1 MWDAGLTLFLR
12 GLSSAFSLQRS
23 WLQRL
28 RGLCCL
34 WAGSWGQSLGLGV
47 RPWRVPWICPGS
59 RWQLWTP
66 GSTVD
71 SGWSCL
77 PPWKHLL
84 GEVPSQACPWA
95 GTVCRGPGGGHQLP
109 PHPLGLPAD
118 DPRWRPALACLSAC
132 GQLGFW
138 KSIPITQGL
147 LCSRTVLL
155 GQRHV
160 RKLKP
165 VSERLRPGSW
175 GSRADQ
181 EQSRPDQP
189 RPVGGPKPW
198 RSRLLTGLPPT
209 QLPATR
215 WLLPRACPSG
225 PGPEDQEEAI
235 PIPMGLRQGWHAA
248 WRRPA
253 CLPLLMVPRGVT
265 PQGGWRPWDATSVD
279 GEGHVPI
286 YLPSPRE
293 DRDRNPPH
301 QIGVLRPD
309 PEDQAFLELR
319 NQDPVG

>member
-23 WLQRL
+23 RLQCL

-34 WAGSWGQSLGLGV
+34 WAGSWGQTLGLGV
-47 RPWRVPWICPGS
+47 RPWWVPDFLPWIS
-59 RWQLWTP
+59 LAA
-66 GSTVD
+66 VD
-71 SGWSCL
+71 SGQHRGQRLELPASLEAPSGGGSC
-77 PPWKHLL
+77 
-84 GEVPSQACPWA
+84 SQACPWA
-95 GTVCRGPGGGHQLP
+95 GTVCRGPGGGHQSP

-118 DPRWRPALACLSAC
+118 DPRWRLALACLSAC

-138 KSIPITQGL
+138 RSIPITQGL

-189 RPVGGPKPW
+189 RPAGGPKPW
-198 RSRLLTGLPPT
+198 RSPLLTGLPPT

-215 WLLPRACPSG
+215 WLLPHACPSG
-225 PGPEDQEEAI
+225 PGPEDQGEAN
-235 PIPMGLRQGWHAA
+235 PIPMGIRQQGWHAA
-248 WRRPA
+248 
-253 CLPLLMVPRGVT
+253 
-265 PQGGWRPWDATSVD
+265 
-279 GEGHVPI
+279 
-286 YLPSPRE
+286 
-293 DRDRNPPH
+293 
-301 QIGVLRPD
+301 
-309 PEDQAFLELR
+309 
-319 NQDPVG
+319 

>member
-1 MWDAGLTLFLR
+1 MGCRPYTLPAG
-12 GLSSAFSLQRS
+12 AK
-23 WLQRL
+23 
-28 RGLCCL
+28 LCFQSPEIMAATSPRPL
-34 WAGSWGQSLGLGV
+34 LPVGWVLGSD
-47 RPWRVPWICPGS
+47 PGS
-59 RWQLWTP
+59 RGQTLAGALDLPWISLAA
-66 GSTVD
+66 VD
-71 SGWSCL
+71 SGQHRGQRLEL
-77 PPWKHLL
+77 PASLEAPS
-84 GEVPSQACPWA
+84 GGGSFSQACPWA

-198 RSRLLTGLPPT
+198 RSPSSPASRPPNCL
-209 QLPATR
+209 QPA
-215 WLLPRACPSG
+215 G
-225 PGPEDQEEAI
+225 F
-235 PIPMGLRQGWHAA
+235 
-248 WRRPA
+248 
-253 CLPLLMVPRGVT
+253 CLVPVH
-265 PQGGWRPWDATSVD
+265 P
-279 GEGHVPI
+279 
-286 YLPSPRE
+286 
-293 DRDRNPPH
+293 
-301 QIGVLRPD
+301 
-309 PEDQAFLELR
+309 DQAQRTRGRPSRSPWASGRAGTLPGGGQPAFHC
-319 NQDPVG
+319 